1 MKYTANQYA
10 ENTII
15 NITLNDQNQKII
27 TFLGYGWRTDADD
40 NDPHPYRFSHYGDFT
55 EDINIVLSDGI
66 RKYEGRESEF
76 VQQYIDE
83 YSAQELVEVYETYDN
98 GNMPKIIKTN
108 QLTENTPCGTYIVDM
123 TNALENK
130 TYKNKT
136 YIITD
141 ECMQKHPQL
150 AIKIEVTK
158 QNIDLKQA
166 IKDACRE
173 FIVTPEGL
181 KLYSKNHEQFNW
193 QHFAANVPN
202 AICEKYGFKKVQTD
216 NENVL
221 YEKWNESLV
230 DQPKFIVSE
239 IEWDTDEED
248 VDLPTEREIPVRYL
262 LYPTECLDNCDITY
276 VKNRIVEYLTDAY
289 GFCIKSLVIE

>member
-1 MKYTANQYA
+1 MKYTADQYA

-40 NDPHPYRFSHYGDFT
+40 NNPHPYRFSHYGDFT

-123 TNALENK
+123 TNTLENK
-130 TYKNKT
+130 TYKNET

-141 ECMQKHPQL
+141 ECMQKHQPL
-150 AIKIEVTK
+150 AIKIEITK

-202 AICEKYGFKKVQTD
+202 TICEKYGFKKVQ
-216 NENVL
+216 
-221 YEKWNESLV
+221 
-230 DQPKFIVSE
+230 SE

-248 VDLPTEREIPVRYL
+248 VNLPTEREIPIRYL
-262 LYPTECLDNCDITY
+262 LYPTECLDNCDIAY
-276 VKNRIVEYLTDAY
+276 VKDRIVEYLTDAY
-289 GFCIKSLVIE
+289 GFCIKSLVID

>member
-40 NDPHPYRFSHYGDFT
+40 NDPHPYRFSHYGNFA
-55 EDINIVLSDGI
+55 ENINTVLSDGI

-130 TYKNKT
+130 TYKNKIKGI
-136 YIITD
+136 Y
-141 ECMQKHPQL
+141 K
-150 AIKIEVTK
+150 KIERIKTEIEELYDK
-158 QNIDLKQA
+158 EQTALNSMPENFENTECYA
-166 IKDACRE
+166 IADNAVDNLASA
-173 FIVTPEGL
+173 IL
-181 KLYSKNHEQFNW
+181 KL
-193 QHFAANVPN
+193 
-202 AICEKYGFKKVQTD
+202 
-216 NENVL
+216 
-221 YEKWNESLV
+221 
-230 DQPKFIVSE
+230 
-239 IEWDTDEED
+239 EET
-248 VDLPTEREIPVRYL
+248 L
-262 LYPTECLDNCDITY
+262 
-276 VKNRIVEYLTDAY
+276 EYLEKARTRT
-289 GFCIKSLVIE
+289 KSSQSDTTI

>member
-1 MKYTANQYA
+1 MA
-10 ENTII
+10 
-15 NITLNDQNQKII
+15 
-27 TFLGYGWRTDADD
+27 
-40 NDPHPYRFSHYGDFT
+40 
-55 EDINIVLSDGI
+55 
-66 RKYEGRESEF
+66 
-76 VQQYIDE
+76 
-83 YSAQELVEVYETYDN
+83 
-98 GNMPKIIKTN
+98 
-108 QLTENTPCGTYIVDM
+108 
-123 TNALENK
+123 NALENE
-130 TYKNKT
+130 T

-141 ECMQKHPQL
+141 ECMQKHQPL
-150 AIKIEVTK
+150 AIKIEITK

-202 AICEKYGFKKVQTD
+202 TICEKYGFKKVQTN

-248 VDLPTEREIPVRYL
+248 VNLPTEREIPIRYL

-276 VKNRIVEYLTDAY
+276 VKDRIVEYLTDAY
-289 GFCIKSLVIE
+289 GFCIKSLVID